1 MTKSMTRRLI
11 CLQDDTVSA
20 LDGLV
25 EERNKSRS
33 ELIEMMVRQHSWMV
47 RMGQRMQILPWADRA
62 TQGGKPKLKRKKK
75 AVKETVVEDR
85 E

>member
-1 MTKSMTRRLI
+1 MKKSMTRRLI
-11 CLQDDTVSA
+11 CLQDDTVSV

-33 ELIEMMVRQHSWMV
+33 ELIEMMVRQHPWTI

-62 TQGGKPKLKRKKK
+62 TQGGKPKLKRRKKSEAG
-75 AVKETVVEDR
+75 AVDEDC